1 MLLGASNG
9 IAPASGGKFTFCIAC
24 YRCDIDG
31 EEIPMLHLKGLSL
44 AAAAIGIVTVTSLA
58 GMASASPGAGVAA
71 ETFTTSRLLE
81 EIVINHERVKFQT
94 KDPTAVRVQRLTFGA
109 GARTGWH
116 HHPGLVIVAVQSGLV
131 TLTDSDCVT
140 TRTYGPGSP
149 NGAVFVEGDDH
160 AHQASSQGGATV
172 LVTYV
177 VPGDPTN
184 PASFRIEDDVPSCA
198 D

>member
-1 MLLGASNG
+1 MFHSKGFRLASAL
-9 IAPASGGKFTFCIAC
+9 I
-24 YRCDIDG
+24 
-31 EEIPMLHLKGLSL
+31 GLV
-44 AAAAIGIVTVTSLA
+44 AATSIA
-58 GMASASPGAGVAA
+58 GMASASRGEGVVA
-71 ETFTTSRLLE
+71 ETFTTSRLLDD
-81 EIVINHERVKFQT
+81 IVINHERVKFQT

-116 HHPGLVIVAVQSGLV
+116 HHPGLVIVAVQSGSV
-131 TLTDSDCVT
+131 TLTDSDCTT

-160 AHQASSQGGATV
+160 AHEASSQSGAVV

-184 PASFRIEDDVPSCA
+184 PASFRIEDDIPSCA
-198 D
+198 N